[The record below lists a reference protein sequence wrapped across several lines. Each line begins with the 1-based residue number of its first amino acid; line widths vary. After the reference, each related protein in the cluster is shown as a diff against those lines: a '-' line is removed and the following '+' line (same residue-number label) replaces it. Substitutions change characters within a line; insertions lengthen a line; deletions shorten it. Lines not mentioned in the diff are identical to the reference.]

1 MLMKKFTGPTARD
14 AMRKMKA
21 ELGAEAYVVSNRPTA
36 AGVEIMAMTH
46 ASVEQMAAPVAMTA
60 AMTAALPVSM
70 TAAAPVVALAPAWV
84 RPAAPLK
91 TLRDIAVHLPPAA
104 AAAPEPP
111 VVTTVAPAPAP
122 VPGLAAAAPIATA
135 AAAGGP
141 ANNTAANHDE
151 RVLGELRSMK
161 TLFESRLAGL
171 AWRGM
176 TQRRPLAAMLWR
188 ELTEAGYSPALAR
201 TIVARLPDDFAE
213 AQARQWLR
221 PQAGAAFAFQED
233 EMPMRSLPG
242 LAAAPAGAGQ

>member
-1 MLMKKFTGPTARD
+1 MLMKKFTGPA
-14 AMRKMKA
+14 
-21 ELGAEAYVVSNRPTA
+21 A
-36 AGVEIMAMTH
+36 AGVEIMTMTH

-60 AMTAALPVSM
+60 A
-70 TAAAPVVALAPAWV
+70 
-84 RPAAPLK
+84 
-91 TLRDIAVHLPPAA
+91 
-104 AAAPEPP
+104 
-111 VVTTVAPAPAP
+111 
-122 VPGLAAAAPIATA
+122 VPNATA
-135 AAAGGP
+135 AAASGP

-151 RVLGELRSMK
+151 RVLGGLRSMK

-176 TQRRPLAAMLWR
+176 TQRRPLAAVLWR
-188 ELTEAGYSPALAR
+188 ELTEAGCSPALAR